1 MSTYCYGLESFFQQ
15 FGFLHSTN
23 QKETSSEGK
32 QNETIS
38 KKPPG
43 GATKK
48 SWGDL
53 IQFQSRKRQNFWLV
67 GRVPEQ
73 MSRSVQTDT
82 CNEGVEK
89 RQTRRVLAWVDWQ
102 VGTVEHKLFSF
113 RSCQLFVLMCSV
125 SMPLLL

>member
-23 QKETSSEGK
+23 QKQTSSEGK

-48 SWGDL
+48 KLRWFDP
-53 IQFQSRKRQNFWLV
+53 I
-67 GRVPEQ
+67 PEQ
-73 MSRSVQTDT
+73 KEAEFLTCQKSPRTD
-82 CNEGVEK
+82 EQISPD
-89 RQTRRVLAWVDWQ
+89 R
-102 VGTVEHKLFSF
+102 H
-113 RSCQLFVLMCSV
+113 M
-125 SMPLLL
+125 